1 MSDKFKAPRGTFDLL
16 PEQQSLRARIE
27 QLSRQ
32 MLERAGYSRIDTP
45 AFEDTELF
53 ARGVGQSTD
62 IVQKQMFTF
71 EDQGGR
77 SLTLRPEGTA
87 PICRAYLE
95 HGMQKLAQPVKLWYT
110 GPFFRHERP
119 QAGRY
124 RQFNQIGTEAIGS
137 DSPLVDAELIILLN
151 DLLANLG
158 VPGVRLRLGSLGTPA
173 ARAAY
178 LDELRAYLRAH
189 EADLSKEVVE
199 RIDANPLRAFD
210 ADHEGTRRV
219 MDEAPTLLER
229 LDPDDA
235 EHFDAVRGML
245 DRNGIDYHLDATLV
259 RGLDYY
265 TRTVF
270 EFECERLGAQSGI
283 GGGGRY
289 DGLIE
294 QLGGPPTPG
303 CGWAL
308 GLDRI
313 AIALERDGG
322 AEGGLQERNG
332 VFVVADADD
341 RAGALA
347 LVTELR
353 RAGLTADLDLAD
365 RAIKGQMKQA
375 DRVGARYA
383 LILSG
388 GGRARLRDMSSG
400 EEREVDPA
408 KVAETLSAP

>member
-1 MSDKFKAPRGTFDLL
+1 MAERFKAPRGTFDVL
-16 PEQQSLRARIE
+16 PEQQPVRARVR
-27 QLSRQ
+27 QLSGQ
-32 MLERAGYSRIDTP
+32 LLDRAGYSRIDTP

-124 RQFNQIGTEAIGS
+124 RQFNQIGAEAIGS

-151 DLLANLG
+151 ELLANLG

-178 LDELRAYLRAH
+178 LDELRAYLRAQ

-245 DRNGIDYHLDATLV
+245 DRNGIEYHLDPTLV

-270 EFECERLGAQSGI
+270 EFESERLGAQSGV

-308 GLDRI
+308 GVDRI
-313 AIALERDGG
+313 AIALEQDGG
-322 AEGGLQERNG
+322 AEGTEQERDG
-332 VFVVADADD
+332 VFVVADPDD

-353 RAGLTADLDLAD
+353 RAGLTADLDLGD
-365 RAIKGQMKQA
+365 RAIKGQMRQA

-388 GGRARLRDMSSG
+388 EGKATLRDMSSG

-408 KVAETLSAP
+408 KVAEEIAS